1 MFQRLS
7 GRLRHQARSCSAAH
21 SPVIGHDGDI
31 MECSRR
37 KVVAGLSM
45 WLAGG
50 LARATPGVRD
60 DAIHLGASMVLSGP
74 LGPQTAAYAA
84 GSRLL
89 FDSVNARGG
98 VHGRRITYTTLD
110 DGFDV
115 ARAVANTRRLIEQDK
130 VFLIHNCT
138 GTAHT
143 AAILPIARETR
154 TIVFGPVTG
163 AASLRRAHERHLF
176 HVRAGYGDEAVRIAR
191 QLKELGS
198 LSIATAAQDDAFGQA
213 LLTEVKQAAQ
223 AAGLSL
229 AAEVA
234 VNPKQPDFDTA
245 ARQLAAAGPQAI
257 VMCTAGG
264 TFTGLV
270 KALRATAARPTL
282 YGFSVVSVDQTVR
295 DLGQD
300 ARGIVLAQVMPS
312 LANRANPVVD
322 EFLALH
328 EARAGGGVASPST
341 FEGFMHARVLVEGLR
356 RAGRALD
363 TERLIDAF
371 EGAGEIAYG
380 KFALRY
386 TPQSHRGSSYVEL
399 AIIGSDGRLRY

>member
-1 MFQRLS
+1 MGS
-7 GRLRHQARSCSAAH
+7 
-21 SPVIGHDGDI
+21 
-31 MECSRR
+31 SRR
-37 KVVAGLSM
+37 TVVAGLA
-45 WLAGG
+45 LCFAGAQ
-50 LARATPGVRD
+50 ARSAGVRD
-60 DAIHLGASMVLSGP
+60 DSIHVGASMVLSGP

-84 GSRLL
+84 GSRMV
-89 FDSVNARGG
+89 FESVNARGG

-115 ARAVANTRRLIEQDK
+115 ARAVANTRKLIEQDK

-143 AAILPIARETR
+143 AAILPIARESR

-163 AASLRRAHERHLF
+163 AASLRREHERHLF
-176 HVRAGYGDEAVRIAR
+176 HVRAGYGDEAARIAR

-198 LSIATAAQDDAFGQA
+198 LSIATLAQDDAFGQA

-223 AAGLSL
+223 AAGLRI

-245 ARQLAAAGPQAI
+245 ARKLADAAPQAV
-257 VMCTAGG
+257 VMCTAGA
-264 TFTGLV
+264 TFTGFV

-295 DLGQD
+295 DLGPD

-322 EFLALH
+322 DFLSLH
-328 EARAGGGVASPST
+328 EARAGGGVVASPSM

-363 TERLIDAF
+363 TDRLIDAF
-371 EGAGEIAYG
+371 ESAGEIAYG

-399 AIIGSDGRLRY
+399 AIIGRDGRLRY

>member
-1 MFQRLS
+1 MGS
-7 GRLRHQARSCSAAH
+7 
-21 SPVIGHDGDI
+21 
-31 MECSRR
+31 SRR
-37 KVVAGLSM
+37 SVVAGLS
-45 WLAGG
+45 LCFAGG
-50 LARATPGVRD
+50 LARAAATGVRD

-84 GSRLL
+84 GSRLV
-89 FDSVNARGG
+89 FESINARGG
-98 VHGRRITYTTLD
+98 VHGRRISYTTLD

-115 ARAVANTRRLIEQDK
+115 ARAVANTRQLIERDK

-163 AASLRRAHERHLF
+163 AASLRREHERHLF
-176 HVRAGYGDEAVRIAR
+176 HVRAGYSDEAVRITR

-198 LSIATAAQDDAFGQA
+198 LSIATLAQDDAFGQA

-223 AAGLSL
+223 AAGLRI
-229 AAEVA
+229 AAEAA
-234 VNPKQPDFDTA
+234 VNPKQPDFETA
-245 ARQLAAAGPQAI
+245 ARKLADAAPQAV
-257 VMCTAGG
+257 VMCTAGA
-264 TFTGLV
+264 TFTGFV

-295 DLGQD
+295 DLGPD

-322 EFLALH
+322 EFLSLH
-328 EARAGGGVASPST
+328 EARAGAGGGVASPSM

-363 TERLIDAF
+363 TDRLIEAF